1 MDVQPVLIG
10 KLAALS
16 GVTVASVRVYERKGL
31 IGPLYRAPNGYRYY
45 DAGLQLP
52 IRVFGAA
59 MSLGI
64 SLAEIGEI
72 FGASRPLLHEPTP
85 EQARD
90 ATAIAAEIYR
100 RHTAAID
107 AEIERLGTL
116 RAHLAQRIEYCTSEL
131 AGAGPVRIGV
141 PTTSQRRLSR
151 PGRVEYVRP
160 A

>member
-16 GVTVASVRVYERKGL
+16 GVTVATVRVYERKGL
-31 IGPLYRAPNGYRYY
+31 IGPLYRTPNGYRYY
-45 DAGLQLP
+45 DSSLQLP

-64 SLAEIGEI
+64 SLSEIGEI
-72 FGASRPLLHEPTP
+72 FAAARPLLREPTP
-85 EQARD
+85 VQARD
-90 ATAIAAEIYR
+90 ATVIAPQIYR
-100 RHTAAID
+100 RHIESID
-107 AEIERLGTL
+107 EEVRRLGML
-116 RAHLAQRIEYCTSEL
+116 RAHLAQRIEYCAQEL
-131 AGAGPVRIGV
+131 AGTGPVRIGV
-141 PTTSQRRLSR
+141 PTTSQQRRSR